1 MKYVLAAAALLLVAL
16 GVVFF
21 FGPNPD
27 PVPTDPKVK
36 QLSDLAGLAERMC
49 LSSTSNAQSAAIKL
63 KLELISKQ
71 IAGDGSVTRGREA
84 LRGAADSLAET
95 VKKTENDD
103 VRKCME
109 PWSEKI
115 RDLAK
120 TLG

>member
-21 FGPNPD
+21 FGPSPD

-49 LSSTSNAQSAAIKL
+49 LSSISSEQSAAIKL

-71 IAGDGSVTRGREA
+71 ITGDGSVTRGREA
-84 LRGAADSLAET
+84 LRGAAESLAET

-103 VRKCME
+103 IRKCME